1 MMQNVGRAFSF
12 MFEDKKWAGKIF
24 LGAIFNLLS
33 LILIGIPFVLGY
45 LLELA
50 KNSSQGKEI
59 PLPEWDNL
67 GDKFVRGLVYIIII
81 IIYSIPGSIAYFI
94 PCVGYCLGPLY
105 FLALLFIIPYL
116 TVKYAQTGS
125 FEDAFRFNEMF
136 DFVKKNINNLIIVV
150 LLSIALSIIACFGIL
165 ALVVGILFTA
175 FWADLAI
182 YYLYGK
188 VYREG
193 EKTEGSLSGP
203 ESGFKPTVS

>member
-1 MMQNVGRAFSF
+1 

-67 GDKFVRGLVYIIII
+67 GDKFVRGLVYVIII

-193 EKTEGSLSGP
+193 EKAEGSLTES